1 MRQRRGMPLFIAL
14 LSVLALLLAACGGDG
29 TTEGEEPEDAAEQE
43 DAGEQEAEE
52 AADDEAAAGPFTIGV
67 SNGFV
72 GSEWRTQMI
81 EDIESVFAEYEEQ
94 GLVDELIVESADVDV
109 NGQIQQIRNLIA
121 AGVDAIIV
129 NPNSQTALNAVF
141 EEAAGEGIVVIST
154 DQAVTSDQVTNVVI
168 DQTEWARISAR
179 WLAEQ
184 IGEGGQIV
192 AVNGIAGHPA
202 NEDRWS
208 GASEVFD
215 EAGVEVLANAN
226 ADWDQ
231 ATGQQV
237 MSDLLAT
244 YPDLD
249 GVWTQDGMA
258 EGVLRA
264 LIAADRLGDVTPT
277 GEARAGYLR
286 LWEENDLNTVGV
298 VNPPGV
304 AGSALRVAVYLL
316 QGRELADDALTDGNT
331 LFVPI
336 PAEFTNDNL
345 DEALSEAEGQPD
357 SYSLDAIISDEEAQ
371 SYFQ

>member
-1 MRQRRGMPLFIAL
+1 MALRRLHRSSILALVAL
-14 LSVLALLLAACGGDG
+14 LALTLAACNGGNGETEGETDGG
-29 TTEGEEPEDAAEQE
+29 TTGEEPE
-43 DAGEQEAEE
+43 EE
-52 AADDEAAAGPFTIGV
+52 AAGPFTIGV

-81 EDIESVFAEYEEQ
+81 DNIEEVFAEYEEE
-94 GLVDELIVESADVDV
+94 GLVDELIIESADVDV
-109 NGQIQQIRNLIA
+109 SGQIQQIRNLIQ

-129 NPNSQTALNAVF
+129 NPNSQTALDAVF
-141 EEAAGEGIVVIST
+141 QEAANQGILVIST
-154 DQAVTSDQVTNVVI
+154 DQAVPSEAVTNVVI
-168 DQTEWARISAR
+168 DQAEWARISAE

-184 IGEGGQIV
+184 VGEGGQIV

-202 NEDRWS
+202 NEDRW
-208 GASEVFD
+208 GAAEEVFE

-244 YPDLD
+244 YGDLD

-264 LIAADRLGDVTPT
+264 LVAADRAADVTPS
-277 GEARAGYLR
+277 GEARAGFMR
-286 LWEENDLNTVGV
+286 LWDEQREEHPDFASIGV

-304 AGSALRVAVYLL
+304 AGSALRIAVYLL
-316 QGRELADDALTDGNT
+316 QGRELREDAVTDGNT
-331 LFVPI
+331 VYVPI
-336 PAEFTNDNL
+336 PGEVTNDNL
-345 DEALSEAEGQPD
+345 DEELAEIEGLPD
-357 SYSLDAIISDEEAQ
+357 SYVLDGMITDEEAQ
-371 SYFQ
+371 DYFQQ

>member
-1 MRQRRGMPLFIAL
+1 MARKALHWRTLVALFA
-14 LSVLALLLAACGGDG
+14 VLALFAAACGGNGDDG
-29 TTEGEEPEDAAEQE
+29 DNG
-43 DAGEQEAEE
+43 
-52 AADDEAAAGPFTIGV
+52 AADDGDTADDTATDDGGDAGPFTIGV

-81 EDIESVFAEYEEQ
+81 ANIEEVFAEYEEQ
-94 GLVDELIVESADVDV
+94 GLVDELIIESADVDV
-109 NGQIQQIRNLIA
+109 NGQIQQIRNLIQ

-141 EEAAGEGIVVIST
+141 EEAANEGILVIST
-154 DQAVTSDQVTNVVI
+154 DQAVPSDAVTNVVI
-168 DQTEWARISAR
+168 DQQEWARISAR

-184 IGEGGQIV
+184 VGEGGQVV

-202 NEDRWS
+202 NEDRWE
-208 GASEVFD
+208 GASEVFE
-215 EAGVEVLANAN
+215 EAGVEVLQNAN

-244 YPDLD
+244 FGDLD

-264 LIAADRLGDVTPT
+264 LIAADRLDDVTT
-277 GEARAGYLR
+277 VGEARAGFMR
-286 LWEENDLNTVGV
+286 LWQENEIDSIGV

-304 AGSALRVAVYLL
+304 AGSALRIAVHML
-316 QGRELADDALTDGNT
+316 QGRELDEGQITDGNT
-331 LFVPI
+331 VFVPI
-336 PAEFTNDNL
+336 PGEVTNENL
-345 DEALSEAEGQPD
+345 DEEVAEIDGEPD
-357 SYSLDAIISDEEAQ
+357 SYVVDGMITDDEAQ
-371 SYFQ
+371 GFFQ

>member
-1 MRQRRGMPLFIAL
+1 MARKAL
-14 LSVLALLLAACGGDG
+14 HWRTLVALVAVLALFAAACGGNGDDG
-29 TTEGEEPEDAAEQE
+29 AAG
-43 DAGEQEAEE
+43 DGDT
-52 AADDEAAAGPFTIGV
+52 ADDTATDDGGDAGPFTIGV

-81 EDIESVFAEYEEQ
+81 ANIEEVFAEYEEQ

-109 NGQIQQIRNLIA
+109 NGQIQQIRNLIQ

-141 EEAAGEGIVVIST
+141 EEAANEGILVIST
-154 DQAVTSDQVTNVVI
+154 DQAVPSDAVTNVVI
-168 DQTEWARISAR
+168 DQQEWARISAR

-184 IGEGGQIV
+184 VGEGGQVV

-202 NEDRWS
+202 NEDRWE
-208 GASEVFD
+208 GASEVFE
-215 EAGVEVLANAN
+215 EAGVEVLQNAN

-244 YPDLD
+244 FGDLD

-264 LIAADRLGDVTPT
+264 LIAADRLDDVTT
-277 GEARAGYLR
+277 VGEARAGFMR
-286 LWEENDLNTVGV
+286 LWQENEIDSIGV

-304 AGSALRVAVYLL
+304 AGSALRIAVHML
-316 QGRELADDALTDGNT
+316 QGRELDEGQITDGNT
-331 LFVPI
+331 VFVPI
-336 PAEFTNDNL
+336 PGEVTNENL
-345 DEALSEAEGQPD
+345 DEEVAEIDGEPD
-357 SYSLDAIISDEEAQ
+357 SYVVDGMITDDEAQ
-371 SYFQ
+371 GFFQ